1 MTKKTAGQLGKFLVI
16 GVGNT
21 AVDFIVL
28 NILLLVM
35 PLHISA
41 LFGVFKAIS
50 FGIASLNS
58 YIWNKYWAF
67 RNDRPYLS
75 KSKERNSF
83 ILVSLGGLCINTA
96 ASSFVFALLVQAN
109 PMISHI
115 FAGNIGGLFGTA
127 FGLVWNFIAYK
138 YFVFRST
145 QTA

>member
-1 MTKKTAGQLGKFLVI
+1 MRKETAIQLFKFLII

-21 AVDFIVL
+21 AVDFVVL
-28 NILLLVM
+28 NVLLLATPV
-35 PLHISA
+35 HSFVF
-41 LFGVFKAIS
+41 FGIFKAIS
-50 FGIASLNS
+50 FSVASLNS

-67 RNDRPYLS
+67 KNATPYMS

-83 ILVSLGGLCINTA
+83 ILVSLGGLFINTL

-127 FGLVWNFIAYK
+127 FGLIWNFIAYK
-138 YFVFRST
+138 FFVFRKA
-145 QTA
+145 QTI